1 LVIYNIVE
9 SIKKGC
15 IMEEINIDL
24 LVVNEILKN
33 IDIKLE
39 IVENLLKEG
48 KVWYAINKI
57 MGLRQK
63 IQFLLVELNTKNII
77 DIKSDNENN
86 TNETVQ

>member
-1 LVIYNIVE
+1 
-9 SIKKGC
+9 
-15 IMEEINIDL
+15 MEEINIDL